1 MKDLMGLIKM
11 IELYD
16 KNNITDIAIKGLRD
30 KVISNPEFEYDKVA
44 RSSFAAKYLQMWVK
58 CMFLYN
64 EVYTK
69 TEPLRKELAILKKQV
84 EEKQAFLR
92 KKKAELEEI
101 NQKIDMLTKKYQ
113 DSMKEQAMLKQKITE
128 CEVKL
133 ERAQKL
139 TEGLS
144 EEKVRWA
151 SDIKMLEKRMDL
163 LPGDSIISAAMVAYS
178 GPFTSNFR

>member
-1 MKDLMGLIKM
+1 MQNGGEIIWEKPQPGQTGKKQENYFEMCRKFLMKDLMGLIKM

-16 KNNITDIAIKGLRD
+16 KNNITDVAIKGLRD

-113 DSMKEQAMLKQKITE
+113 DSMKEQAMLK
-128 CEVKL
+128 
-133 ERAQKL
+133 
-139 TEGLS
+139 
-144 EEKVRWA
+144 
-151 SDIKMLEKRMDL
+151 
-163 LPGDSIISAAMVAYS
+163 
-178 GPFTSNFR
+178 